1 MRLYWSTKQVPEL
14 TGLSA
19 SQRAK
24 VLRECNYANGAFLVV
39 VFLAMF
45 VSSFLG
51 SWLLHQFNLDPG
63 FIGIALG
70 GALYFGMLG
79 LLVSSIRLERLRP
92 FIRHHL
98 EQHADELKSV

>member
-1 MRLYWSTKQVPEL
+1 MRIYWTTKLVPEL

-19 SQRAK
+19 SQRAR
-24 VLRECNYANGAFLVV
+24 VLRECNYAHGAFFVV
-39 VFLAMF
+39 LFLAMF

-51 SWLLHQFNLDPG
+51 SWLLRRFNPDLG

-70 GALYFGMLG
+70 GGLYFGMVG

-92 FIRHHL
+92 YIRHYL
-98 EQHADELKSV
+98 KQHSDELKSV